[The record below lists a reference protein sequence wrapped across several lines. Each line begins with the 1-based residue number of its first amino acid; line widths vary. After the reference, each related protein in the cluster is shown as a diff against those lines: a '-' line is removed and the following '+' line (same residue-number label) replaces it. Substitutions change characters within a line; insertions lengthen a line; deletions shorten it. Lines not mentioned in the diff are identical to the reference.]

1 VTTNILHAFADG
13 PAAAKHPA
21 HDNLVATRE
30 YVGDPVGNPQN
41 LQ

>member
-1 VTTNILHAFADG
+1 LPPSGGVFVLRHLEGKKAN
-13 PAAAKHPA
+13 
-21 HDNLVATRE
+21 DNLDPTHE